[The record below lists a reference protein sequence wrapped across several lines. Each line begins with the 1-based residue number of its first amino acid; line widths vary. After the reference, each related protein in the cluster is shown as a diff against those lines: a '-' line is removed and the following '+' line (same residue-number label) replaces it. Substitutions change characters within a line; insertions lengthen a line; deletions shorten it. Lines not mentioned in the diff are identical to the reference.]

1 MAAATDAS
9 PQADEGASGRLL
21 SRLRSAWRSQETKWL
36 EDSWEQL
43 ADLVDELELQDAD
56 KRIIRLRWFEES
68 LHYDRL
74 WRRHRRPYYVL
85 RTLTITGATATAFLA
100 ALDVPEVWLQ
110 LAGFTAALAAALEG
124 VFGFGDRWRHQ
135 RRTAMALKA
144 EGLRFIELRPPY
156 RSRGGH
162 AEAYPEFIDQLERLN
177 EEESELYLA
186 LFARD
191 SDENTNESRPNP
203 G

>member
-9 PQADEGASGRLL
+9 PAADEGSSDTPL
-21 SRLRSAWRSQETKWL
+21 SRRFRRGWRSQEARWL

-43 ADLVDELELQDAD
+43 AQLVDELELDGSK
-56 KRIIRLRWFEES
+56 KRMIRLRWFEES

-74 WRRHRRPYYVL
+74 WRAHRRPYYFF
-85 RTLTITGATATAFLA
+85 RTLTIAGATATAFLA
-100 ALDVPEVWLQ
+100 ALDVPDVWLQ
-110 LAGFTAALAAALEG
+110 LAGFTAALAAAVEG
-124 VFGFGDRWRHQ
+124 IFGFGDRWRHQ

-156 RSRGGH
+156 RIQGGH
-162 AEAYPEFIDQLERLN
+162 AGAYPDFIDRLERLN

-191 SDENTNESRPNP
+191 ADEKSKEPQH